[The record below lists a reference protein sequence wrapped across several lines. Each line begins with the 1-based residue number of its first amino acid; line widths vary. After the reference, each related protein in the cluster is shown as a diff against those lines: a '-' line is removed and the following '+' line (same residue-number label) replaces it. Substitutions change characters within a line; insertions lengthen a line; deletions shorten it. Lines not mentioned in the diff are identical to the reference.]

1 MADDD
6 IGASL
11 SLSGA
16 RQRIAVVGTGI
27 SGLSAAW
34 LLAQRHDVTVYEQ
47 AGRAGGHSC
56 TLPTPDGR
64 AVDIGFIV
72 FNAPNYPNL
81 TALLQ
86 HLGVASRPTRM
97 SFAVSIDGG
106 RLEYNGTDLGGLLA
120 QPRNLLRPRFLRM
133 VRDVLRFYRT
143 APGHIADLWDTL
155 EPLGSYLDRNGY
167 SQAFQ
172 HDHLLPMAAAIWSAP
187 CAEMRDHPA
196 AAFLRFC
203 DNHGLLQVN
212 DRPEWRT
219 VSGGSQSYVARLA
232 APLGPRILTGHG
244 VTGIARDE
252 GGVTIRDV
260 TGGSRRFDAVLIA
273 SHAPE
278 ALAMLDAPTPEERA
292 LLGAFRT
299 SRNLVVLHTDAS
311 LMPRRK
317 RAWASWNYL
326 GTTGAPGTQDA
337 APPCVT
343 YWMNNLQGIAGPDLF
358 VTLNPP
364 SPPCPGRVILSR
376 HFDHP
381 MFDIAAI
388 EAQRRLWTLQ
398 GVRRTWF
405 AGAWFGAGFHEDGLQ
420 AGLAAAEDIG
430 GVRRPWSVPD
440 ESGRIHLAPAAHRRL
455 PELTA

>member
-56 TLPTPDGR
+56 TL
-64 AVDIGFIV
+64 
-72 FNAPNYPNL
+72 
-81 TALLQ
+81 
-86 HLGVASRPTRM
+86 
-97 SFAVSIDGG
+97 
-106 RLEYNGTDLGGLLA
+106 
-120 QPRNLLRPRFLRM
+120 
-133 VRDVLRFYRT
+133 
-143 APGHIADLWDTL
+143 
-155 EPLGSYLDRNGY
+155 
-167 SQAFQ
+167 
-172 HDHLLPMAAAIWSAP
+172 
-187 CAEMRDHPA
+187 
-196 AAFLRFC
+196 
-203 DNHGLLQVN
+203 
-212 DRPEWRT
+212 
-219 VSGGSQSYVARLA
+219 
-232 APLGPRILTGHG
+232 
-244 VTGIARDE
+244 
-252 GGVTIRDV
+252 
-260 TGGSRRFDAVLIA
+260 
-273 SHAPE
+273 
-278 ALAMLDAPTPEERA
+278 PTPEERA

-364 SPPCPGRVILSR
+364 SPPCPGRVIHSR